1 MYEPPRRSLQEDS
14 APTDWSYVQ
23 SVEEGLRK
31 RQAQNMRD
39 RKEPRDHHRTDPY
52 GVQSVDHPSV
62 ARSVLPAVNEN
73 SPFLIPEN
81 MRRTAAASRE
91 PEAAVSAPSAQ
102 PARQNEV
109 PVQTAPGFAPEAG
122 QAAEPA
128 KQPRRRRAQIVS
140 EDGSRFEKPA
150 ELQIPEW
157 LRVAQ
162 QNATPESVR
171 RPPAPRVQ
179 AAPPLEENR
188 QYPRYG
194 QASRTS
200 NAPIRQADMYA
211 AAGYPPELLEAQ
223 RKLDER
229 QELEQLRKHH
239 GAMAAA
245 RKEEEPQP
253 QQQPS
258 AAAASSYPPPR
269 RDLSPEEAAARMQAI
284 KHYNAAGSR
293 RAADRPAQRSAY
305 MAAVEQS
312 AYLAEPGEERP
323 RIRIP
328 WLGVLAFAAVLAT
341 VLLWVGQLQNDQ
353 KLEKVYLA
361 RAQAQQ
367 RVADE
372 HPYEYRELIEAQAE
386 QYNLHPAFVAA
397 IVLNESSF
405 RPGVKS
411 SADAMGLMQIR
422 PDTGEYINR
431 ALDLP
436 GYNHEML
443 YDPDTNIR
451 FGCYYLGE
459 MSQRFGGDP
468 VLVAAA
474 YNAGPTNVQNWLNNS
489 TYSADRRTIPI
500 ENIPFGDTQTYARRV
515 LRDYAAYK
523 RLYYE
528 NPEAGL

>member
-31 RQAQNMRD
+31 RQAQNMRGRQDPPD
-39 RKEPRDHHRTDPY
+39 RHRAVPY
-52 GVQSVDHPSV
+52 GVQSADDPVV
-62 ARSVLPAVNEN
+62 ARSVSPAVDEN

-81 MRRTAAASRE
+81 ARRTTAVSRE
-91 PEAAVSAPSAQ
+91 SAVP
-102 PARQNEV
+102 
-109 PVQTAPGFAPEAG
+109 APGFAPEAG
-122 QAAEPA
+122 QSSPA
-128 KQPRRRRAQIVS
+128 PKPERRRRAQIVTD
-140 EDGSRFEKPA
+140 DGSRFEKPA

-179 AAPPLEENR
+179 AAPPVEENR
-188 QYPRYG
+188 QQSRYNQPARDPR
-194 QASRTS
+194 T
-200 NAPIRQADMYA
+200 PMRQADVYA

-223 RKLDER
+223 RKLDEKA
-229 QELEQLRKHH
+229 ELEMLRRHR
-239 GAMAAA
+239 GAQAAD
-245 RKEEEPQP
+245 RKEEPVRQT
-253 QQQPS
+253 
-258 AAAASSYPPPR
+258 AAGPRSYPPPR

-284 KHYNAAGSR
+284 KQYNAAASR
-293 RAADRPAQRSAY
+293 KAAIQNERPSPY
-305 MAAVEQS
+305 TAVQAQS
-312 AYLAEPGEERP
+312 AYITEAGEERP

-328 WLGVLAFAAVLAT
+328 WLGMLAFAAVLAT
-341 VLLWVGQLQNDQ
+341 VLLWVNQLQTGRE
-353 KLEKVYLA
+353 LEKVYQA

-411 SADAMGLMQIR
+411 NADAMGLMQIR

-431 ALDLP
+431 ALNLP
-436 GYNHEML
+436 GYNPDML
-443 YDPDTNIR
+443 YDPETNIR

-459 MSQRFGGDP
+459 MSERFGGDP